1 MAASVIDLLLDPDL
15 VAAAKTTFKD
25 ELGGVVYESLLPP
38 GQKPPPEL
46 NRSIMET
53 FRPAMR
59 NYYLKDAPRFA

>member
-1 MAASVIDLLLDPDL
+1 VIDLLLDPDL

-25 ELGGVVYESLLPP
+25 ELGDVVYESLLPP
-38 GQKPPPEL
+38 GQKPPLEL